1 MKSVLGLISGN
12 FKRHLVAKHGY
23 GQLVFDLWGS
33 RLADMGERDCAV
45 CERHQELL
53 RK

>member
-1 MKSVLGLISGN
+1 MRNILGLVSGN

-23 GQLVFDLWGS
+23 GQLVFDLFGD
-33 RLADMGERDCAV
+33 RLADMGERGCAV
-45 CERHQELL
+45 CERHQDLL